1 MRIYYLYRNNPD
13 ENNKLIRNEIMT
25 KIEELLRQ
33 VGADFNLENKSVKAT
48 VSTNGDNIINIR
60 IEVLKDNSAKIQT
73 EKFEEYL
80 NTLPDDL
87 FMATLEVLG
96 EDEVKRIDN
105 CLHSDD
111 LEAVRSAIIK
121 SKQALSKVIEAKLNE
136 LKQILPSCR

>member
-1 MRIYYLYRNNPD
+1 M
-13 ENNKLIRNEIMT
+13 K

-48 VSTNGDNIINIR
+48 VSSNGDDIINIR

-73 EKFEEYL
+73 EKFEEYV

-105 CLHSDD
+105 CLHSED
-111 LEAVRSAIIK
+111 LETVRSAIIK
-121 SKQALSKVIEAKLNE
+121 FKQALSKVIEIKLNE
-136 LKQILPSCR
+136 LKSILPSCR

>member
-1 MRIYYLYRNNPD
+1 LRIYYLYRNNPD
-13 ENNKLIRNEIMT
+13 ENSKLIRNEIMT

-121 SKQALSKVIEAKLNE
+121 FKQALSKVIEAKLKE
-136 LKQILPSCR
+136 LKSILPSCK

>member
-1 MRIYYLYRNNPD
+1 MS
-13 ENNKLIRNEIMT
+13 
-25 KIEELLRQ
+25 KIDELLKR

-48 VSTNGDNIINIR
+48 VTSNGSNIINIR

-73 EKFEEYL
+73 EKFEEYV

-105 CLHSDD
+105 CIHSED
-111 LEAVRSAIIK
+111 LESVRSGIIK
-121 SKQALSKVIEAKLNE
+121 FKQALSKVIEAKLNE
-136 LKQILPSCR
+136 LKSILPSCK

>member
-1 MRIYYLYRNNPD
+1 MYRNNPD
-13 ENNKLIRNEIMT
+13 ENSKQFKKKIMS
-25 KIEELLRQ
+25 KIDELLKR

-48 VSTNGDNIINIR
+48 VTSNGSNIINIR

-73 EKFEEYL
+73 EKFEEYV

-105 CLHSDD
+105 CIHSED
-111 LEAVRSAIIK
+111 LESVRSGIIK
-121 SKQALSKVIEAKLNE
+121 FKKALSKVIEAKLTE
-136 LKQILPSCR
+136 LKSILPSCK

>member
-1 MRIYYLYRNNPD
+1 MYRNNPD
-13 ENNKLIRNEIMT
+13 ENSKQFKKKIMS
-25 KIEELLRQ
+25 KIDELLKK

-48 VSTNGDNIINIR
+48 VTSNGSNIINIR

-73 EKFEEYL
+73 EKFEEYV

-105 CLHSDD
+105 CIHSED
-111 LEAVRSAIIK
+111 LESVRSGIIK
-121 SKQALSKVIEAKLNE
+121 FKQALSKVIEAKLNE
-136 LKQILPSCR
+136 LKSILPSCK